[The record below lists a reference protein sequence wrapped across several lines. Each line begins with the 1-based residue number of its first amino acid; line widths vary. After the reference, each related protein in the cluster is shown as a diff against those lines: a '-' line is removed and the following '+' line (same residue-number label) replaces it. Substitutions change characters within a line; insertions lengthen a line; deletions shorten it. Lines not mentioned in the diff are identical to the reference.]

1 MARVIKYTKAFKK
14 QFKKRRQDPKW
25 RSIFK
30 SSLPQEFDDQKR
42 SPWKYIIQCLI
53 EDKTIPDYFYP
64 HALEGVTM
72 EKQETTRKKKRFDMK
87 RSFRRISAVIA
98 TMAFTTGLAACGSS
112 QSTCPIGEQSHF
124 LRHCPQGWKK
134 FTSKDLGYSVYF
146 PGVPEKDTYKDP
158 TGAYARYSTVN
169 DKDHINYAVSV
180 TKFTRKQV
188 EDSSVIMRREVVY
201 SSAGLYGLESFGT
214 SSSEYKQFVDTF
226 RLSEDTQEWKEG
238 LHDFRHWLYLLPG
251 DARPGLDGSRHGG
264 RDRSGH
270 HRRDRRR
277 HLRHQILANTL
288 QGMVGLR
295 SLYTDEVVDSHQ
307 IMMMN
312 NYMPTKVNDLY
323 KALLSL
329 G

>member
-1 MARVIKYTKAFKK
+1 MAKVIKYTKAFKK

-53 EDKTIPDYFYP
+53 EDKTVPDYFYP

-72 EKQETTRKKKRFDMK
+72 EKQETTRKKKRFDIK

-98 TMAFTTGLAACGSS
+98 TMAFTTGLAACSSS
-112 QSTCPIGEQSHF
+112 QSTTPSANKATSSVTA
-124 LRHCPQGWKK
+124 PQGWKK

-188 EDSSVIMRREVVY
+188 EDSKGFNDAQKRKVLTNVARLLQIDKYSFTTVDGHMAISYTGHDSEDSSVIMRREVVY

-238 LHDFRHWLYLLPG
+238 FHDFRHWLYLLPG
-251 DARPGLDGSRHGG
+251 DA
-264 RDRSGH
+264 
-270 HRRDRRR
+270 
-277 HLRHQILANTL
+277 
-288 QGMVGLR
+288 
-295 SLYTDEVVDSHQ
+295 HQ

-312 NYMPTKVNDLY
+312 DYMPTKVNDLY

>member
-98 TMAFTTGLAACGSS
+98 TMA
-112 QSTCPIGEQSHF
+112 
-124 LRHCPQGWKK
+124 
-134 FTSKDLGYSVYF
+134 
-146 PGVPEKDTYKDP
+146 
-158 TGAYARYSTVN
+158 
-169 DKDHINYAVSV
+169 
-180 TKFTRKQV
+180 

-226 RLSEDTQEWKEG
+226 RLSEDTQE
-238 LHDFRHWLYLLPG
+238 
-251 DARPGLDGSRHGG
+251 
-264 RDRSGH
+264 
-270 HRRDRRR
+270 
-277 HLRHQILANTL
+277 
-288 QGMVGLR
+288 
-295 SLYTDEVVDSHQ
+295 
-307 IMMMN
+307 
-312 NYMPTKVNDLY
+312 
-323 KALLSL
+323 
-329 G
+329 

>member
-14 QFKKRRQDPKW
+14 QFKKRRQAPKW

-124 LRHCPQGWKK
+124 LRHCPQVWKK

-146 PGVPEKDTYKDP
+146 PGVP
-158 TGAYARYSTVN
+158 
-169 DKDHINYAVSV
+169 
-180 TKFTRKQV
+180 
-188 EDSSVIMRREVVY
+188 
-201 SSAGLYGLESFGT
+201 
-214 SSSEYKQFVDTF
+214 
-226 RLSEDTQEWKEG
+226 
-238 LHDFRHWLYLLPG
+238 
-251 DARPGLDGSRHGG
+251 
-264 RDRSGH
+264 
-270 HRRDRRR
+270 
-277 HLRHQILANTL
+277 
-288 QGMVGLR
+288 
-295 SLYTDEVVDSHQ
+295 
-307 IMMMN
+307 
-312 NYMPTKVNDLY
+312 
-323 KALLSL
+323 
-329 G
+329 

>member
-53 EDKTIPDYFYP
+53 EDKNIPDYFYP

-124 LRHCPQGWKK
+124 LRHCPPGLEEVHVQGSGL
-134 FTSKDLGYSVYF
+134 FRLF
-146 PGVPEKDTYKDP
+146 PG
-158 TGAYARYSTVN
+158 
-169 DKDHINYAVSV
+169 
-180 TKFTRKQV
+180 
-188 EDSSVIMRREVVY
+188 
-201 SSAGLYGLESFGT
+201 
-214 SSSEYKQFVDTF
+214 
-226 RLSEDTQEWKEG
+226 
-238 LHDFRHWLYLLPG
+238 
-251 DARPGLDGSRHGG
+251 
-264 RDRSGH
+264 RSGEG
-270 HRRDRRR
+270 
-277 HLRHQILANTL
+277 HL
-288 QGMVGLR
+288 
-295 SLYTDEVVDSHQ
+295 
-307 IMMMN
+307 
-312 NYMPTKVNDLY
+312 
-323 KALLSL
+323 
-329 G
+329 

>member
-1 MARVIKYTKAFKK
+1 MIYPEKKSYPKPVPLKFLIFCLALLCDWSLQINLLKYFNI
-14 QFKKRRQDPKW
+14 PKLLKN
-25 RSIFK
+25 SSK
-30 SSLPQEFDDQKR
+30 SGAKIPSGVQYLKVHYLK
-42 SPWKYIIQCLI
+42 SLI

-112 QSTCPIGEQSHF
+112 QSTAPSANKATSSVTA
-124 LRHCPQGWKK
+124 PQGWKK

-188 EDSSVIMRREVVY
+188 EDSKGFNDAQKRKVLTNVARLLQIDKYSFTTVDGHMAISYTGHDSEDSSVIMRREVVY

-226 RLSEDTQEWKEG
+226 RLSEDTQE
-238 LHDFRHWLYLLPG
+238 
-251 DARPGLDGSRHGG
+251 
-264 RDRSGH
+264 
-270 HRRDRRR
+270 
-277 HLRHQILANTL
+277 
-288 QGMVGLR
+288 
-295 SLYTDEVVDSHQ
+295 
-307 IMMMN
+307 
-312 NYMPTKVNDLY
+312 
-323 KALLSL
+323 
-329 G
+329 